1 MSADI
6 INLRQAKKSR
16 ARLEK
21 EQKAQQNR
29 LLFGRSKA
37 EKQIT
42 RLTLEKQEAQLDA
55 HRRETGS
62 DTDTTQDDKAQ

>member
-42 RLTLEKQEAQLDA
+42 RLSLEKQEAQLDA
-55 HRRETGS
+55 HRRETDS